1 MPAGWQWKDVE
12 RGEWSR
18 AVYGVGECSPAEV
31 QWAVWVGENIMVGMI
46 CETGV
51 LKFVMEVMDDVGL
64 TVVTEDERG

>member
-1 MPAGWQWKDVE
+1 
-12 RGEWSR
+12 
-18 AVYGVGECSPAEV
+18 
-31 QWAVWVGENIMVGMI
+31 MVGMI